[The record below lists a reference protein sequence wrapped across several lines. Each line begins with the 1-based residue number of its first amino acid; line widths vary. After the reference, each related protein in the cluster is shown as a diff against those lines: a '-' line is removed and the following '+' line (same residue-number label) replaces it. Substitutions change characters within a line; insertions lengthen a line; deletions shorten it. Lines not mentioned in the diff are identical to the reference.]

1 MMELPFT
8 DADRLAFRKSLE
20 RQRKRLRKAWIVIG
34 CLWAII
40 QLSWLDTFQTAIL
53 THVFVLIITVI
64 FMTLISLGNHKFF
77 QDHAAQ
83 IKVAGTFEIVD
94 NNYSEDDYFLVI
106 KAPKRLQLNTN
117 RHIYDRIKKGDH
129 LYIEFT
135 KHANELLA
143 IRTPTETLYP
153 LEAETHNRT

>member
-1 MMELPFT
+1 MELPFT
-8 DADRLAFRKSLE
+8 EADRLAFRSSLQ
-20 RQRKRLRKAWIVIG
+20 RQRKRLRMAWIAIG
-34 CLWAII
+34 CLWVII
-40 QLSWLDTFQTAIL
+40 QLSWLDTFQTAML
-53 THVFVLIITVI
+53 THGFVFIITVI
-64 FMTLISLGNHKFF
+64 FMTIVSVGNNKYF

-83 IKVAGTFEIVD
+83 IKVTGTFEIVD

-106 KAPKRLQLNTN
+106 KAPKRTQLNTN

-143 IRTPTETLYP
+143 IRNI
-153 LEAETHNRT
+153 NRNTIPS